1 MKKFLLCTLTA
12 WLLISSGALAQ
23 AEKHNIVKIGG
34 DVVIA
39 VGTTVK
45 NVVAVG
51 GQITVSGTITG
62 HVMAI
67 GGSVVLTK
75 TALVEGNAISV
86 GGVVVIGKGAR
97 VKGNIKEINAS
108 DISQSLASALDEDWE
123 GWSWVFAIL
132 SLFVFIGIF
141 LIALLLVTLLPRPV
155 RSVAEA
161 IKYSAFKAF
170 LWGLVV
176 LVSVVPLALL
186 LTISV
191 LGIVLIPLEMAIVV
205 GSALIGFIAAAQ
217 VAGEKFFALLK
228 KRDQS
233 VITDIF
239 WGLVILWVVGWIPHF
254 GWTIKVIAVVI
265 GLGGVLISCL
275 GARQQWKKTHSRGE
289 ETDGGGTLSA

>member
-1 MKKFLLCTLTA
+1 MKKVLFCVLIA
-12 WLLISSGALAQ
+12 GWLISSGAPAR
-23 AEKHNIVKIGG
+23 AENNNIVKIGG
-34 DVVIA
+34 DVTITEGVK
-39 VGTTVK
+39 VK
-45 NVVAVG
+45 NAVAVG
-51 GQITVSGTITG
+51 GQITVRGTITG
-62 HVMAI
+62 HVMSI

-86 GGVVVIGKGAR
+86 GGVVIMGKGAR
-97 VKGNIKEINAS
+97 VYGSIKEINAS
-108 DISQSLASALDEDWE
+108 DLSQSLASVLNEDWE

-132 SLFVFIGIF
+132 SLLVFIGI
-141 LIALLLVTLLPRPV
+141 LLVALLIVTLLPRPV

-161 IKYSAFKAF
+161 IKYSLFKAF

-176 LVSVVPLALL
+176 LVSVVPLAIL

-217 VAGEKFFALLK
+217 LAGEKFFALLK

-239 WGLVILWVVGWIPHF
+239 WGLVIFWAIGWIPQF

-275 GARQQWKKTHSRGE
+275 GARQKWKKTHSSGGE
-289 ETDGGGTLSA
+289 ADGGGTLSA

>member
-1 MKKFLLCTLTA
+1 MKKVLSCVLIA
-12 WLLISSGALAQ
+12 GWLISSGAPAQ
-23 AEKHNIVKIGG
+23 AENNNIVKIGG
-34 DVVIA
+34 DVTITEGVK
-39 VGTTVK
+39 VK
-45 NVVAVG
+45 NAVAVG
-51 GQITVSGTITG
+51 GQITVRGTITG
-62 HVMAI
+62 HVMSI

-86 GGVVVIGKGAR
+86 GGVVIMGKGAR
-97 VKGNIKEINAS
+97 VYGSIKEINAS
-108 DISQSLASALDEDWE
+108 DLSQSLASVLNEDWE

-132 SLFVFIGIF
+132 SLLVFIGIL

-161 IKYSAFKAF
+161 IKYSLFKAF

-176 LVSVVPLALL
+176 LVSVVPLAIL

-217 VAGEKFFALLK
+217 LAGEKFFALLK
-228 KRDQS
+228 KRDKS

-239 WGLVILWVVGWIPHF
+239 WGLVIFWAIGWIPQF

-275 GARQQWKKTHSRGE
+275 GARQKWKKTHSSGGE
-289 ETDGGGTLSA
+289 ADGGGTLSA